1 MAPLSNK
8 ERQAA
13 FRARKKVQPFADKHF
28 GGMHVATVDQF
39 LDALKIE
46 REALTATFPDHDL
59 SGMDIKNTAWFQMTY
74 WREEGRLAADF
85 IADAQNSQKVE
96 ELGTEA
102 TRALHAQGYFE
113 GLPDYASA
121 WDDRFEDLVRGHVSA
136 EADRVLDQ
144 LIASLSEEERVQL
157 IFQEENGDPTFEGG
171 ANPLKSQQYPLYQLI
186 EEFKKLVGMP

>member
-46 REALTATFPDHDL
+46 REALTAIFPDPDFSGRDIRETTGFKSRWWSESEFLVSQMINDPSKEEEL
-59 SGMDIKNTAWFQMTY
+59 SG
-74 WREEGRLAADF
+74 
-85 IADAQNSQKVE
+85 IAKEVTKRMHQE
-96 ELGTEA
+96 
-102 TRALHAQGYFE
+102 GYFK
-113 GLPDYASA
+113 GLPDYSGTFASYLEDA
-121 WDDRFEDLVRGHVSA
+121 VRELVVSDVDRS
-136 EADRVLDQ
+136 LDQ
-144 LIASLSEEERVQL
+144 WVASLTDEERDGYW
-157 IFQEENGDPTFEGG
+157 GDPEGPDHP
-171 ANPLKSQQYPLYQLI
+171 ANASRIPLYQLI

>member
-46 REALTATFPDHDL
+46 REALTAVFPDPNI
-59 SGMDIKNTAWFQMTY
+59 SGLDIRDTGAFQSQWWEETTRHMIQMTQDDSK
-74 WREEGRLAADF
+74 REQLSEIETEVTKRLH
-85 IADAQNSQKVE
+85 QE
-96 ELGTEA
+96 
-102 TRALHAQGYFE
+102 GYFK
-113 GLPDYASA
+113 GLPDYSRTFETYLEDAIREYVQPDVEKSLDQ
-121 WDDRFEDLVRGHVSA
+121 WVESLTDEEKETVIMSDGYWGDPEDLDHP
-136 EADRVLDQ
+136 
-144 LIASLSEEERVQL
+144 IKAS
-157 IFQEENGDPTFEGG
+157 
-171 ANPLKSQQYPLYQLI
+171 QYPLYQLI